1 MTVAKVAEEDFIR
14 LWSEI
19 GPHAISRDYGVS
31 LAALHTRRRRIES
44 VRGIVIQSPRDQ
56 VTVAANKAIV
66 TLDVT
71 DGQVLIGSDAHIWP
85 GDRSTV
91 QRAFV
96 AFAKKLKPKAIIANG
111 DFFDGSM
118 ISRWPSIGWESKP
131 NVRQEIEAVKDYLAD
146 LALASPNSF
155 KLWPLGNHDQRFE
168 TKIANAIPEYAG
180 LKGVHLKDHFP
191 EWTPC
196 WRVDINDDIVVRHR
210 EYGGEHA
217 DWNNVVKG
225 GKTIITG
232 HDHRIGGV
240 PFKNYAGVKWGIRC
254 GFMGDSPLDPQL
266 INYLEGREPNWHP
279 GFIVLTFRG
288 GRMMQPEFVLRVDD
302 ETVEYRGDFVHV

>member
-31 LAALHTRRRRIES
+31 LAAIYTRRRFIEKKL
-44 VRGIVIQSPRDQ
+44 GIVLQVPRDQ
-56 VTVAANKAIV
+56 VVVAANKAIV
-66 TLDVT
+66 TLQVT

-91 QRAFV
+91 QRAFI

-146 LALASPNSF
+146 LALASPSSF

-196 WRVDINDDIVVRHR
+196 WRVDVNDDIVVRHR

-225 GKTIITG
+225 GKTIVTG

-254 GFMGDSPLDPQL
+254 GFMGDSPLDPQF

-279 GFIVLTFRG
+279 GFVVLTFRG

-302 ETVEYRGDFVHV
+302 ETVEYRGDFVSV